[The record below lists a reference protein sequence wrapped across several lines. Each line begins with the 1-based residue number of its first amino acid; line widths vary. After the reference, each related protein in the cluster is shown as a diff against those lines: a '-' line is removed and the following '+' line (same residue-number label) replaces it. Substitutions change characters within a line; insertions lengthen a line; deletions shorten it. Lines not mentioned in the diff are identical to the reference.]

1 MESYYFNT
9 TEGEKSEIKFSQ
21 EQLEY
26 FEKLLR
32 SLEHYGFAA
41 DEYLSWD
48 SFLEH
53 FRTRAIEFQPEKI
66 EDRQRWLEM
75 KKSGLSFEAFL
86 QKKIIERTGAVQED
100 SHSSDIFLDVNI
112 YVSLGSEKAPAF
124 LGDLLNRPTVYGAD
138 DLSTAHRIIQ
148 HLEKHGGED
157 SFNALTRF
165 VETVSLKPD
174 LGKYFDYYLANAF
187 NNILGDAAK
196 QRLEELAAKSANFA
210 SWFEKMKI
218 DILTKKYL
226 VEKEKIKVDKFDPIL
241 EEQHI
246 VELQALHEE
255 LKKNPP
261 PTKNKKSMWSPDDM
275 FSGKD
280 TWGDDEDDVDDD
292 NEEEQQPDAVHQPL
306 SLPSLIESIDPNPDL
321 SHIAQGW
328 EKGTLINFYGRFR
341 PKIENGVCI
350 ENKNYLSSLFAT
362 IGHGRR
368 PTTVPKPDLYLNF
381 LAGIVEQGL
390 DQELLPEKVSV
401 EDAYRATSCA
411 FTRALSVG
419 VLEQRVGEAIEEL
432 SLLRD
437 FLEAQAEKMTDSRH
451 TAFMVSL
458 VRQLSVAQERLSQN
472 SEEYANVNLPKSAD
486 SFIMYNSSSH
496 KAREMTD
503 FRTLLAEK
511 IRWYCAHDLAHNV
524 PNIEIR
530 QGPDALVPMRGPSFR
545 RLGGLIVNSY
555 FSAINDYKDVEF
567 RDVPVYW
574 EADERLS
581 ELKEK
586 KRVVFG
592 RDGRYFF
599 TALKAHEL
607 GDPDPDKKLKYV
619 IITSAMSEREKV
631 AKYLQQS
638 GVTLDYAF
646 IDTGFRGSVP
656 EFAMESLA
664 SAQNFTI
671 PQSMLDRR
679 IKLLASNE
687 DARDEL
693 SRGQRS
699 RRKQDNS
706 IYAIEDRP
714 KSIERPH
721 EFTITSSGRITPS
734 VTPHSVSEQLRAWA
748 VEHTVIRN
756 FAPRLDVNH
765 PPLELDMSA
774 TLRKKLEKE
783 GGMLSSP
790 DVALEEKAASTK
802 ELQYQKRKDQFAAY
816 LDAHCSD
823 IDPDR
828 RNELLNNALRL
839 YEVSR
844 GTIAP
849 VIKDYAS
856 WLLNDLKPDQRLLF
870 LARDALMPWVASRLL
885 VRQGKFPEI
894 TKDQLQYAYLSRKLM
909 WQESPEKIKKYL
921 KQLGVEDD
929 DKDLLMADVGVY
941 GAVHHALQEL
951 YPQKNLKSRFFISAA
966 NGDEFEGYLYDQQR
980 DGRDIG
986 SAWSSIS
993 GNPAVHFLED
1003 TFSGFYGSAKN
1014 LKEKGDGS
1022 VIPQLTTPYS
1032 RETYLK
1038 RLAALEG
1045 IVDCVLTENSDNDP
1059 ATNKQNLETY
1069 LQTQFHED
1077 APYIMVPH
1085 EG

>member
-1 MESYYFNT
+1 MSH
-9 TEGEKSEIKFSQ
+9 Q
-21 EQLEY
+21 EQETIETELSPERLQY
-26 FEKLLR
+26 FEKLLH
-32 SLEHYGFAA
+32 SVETYGFST
-41 DEYLSWD
+41 YNHLSWV
-48 SFLEH
+48 SFRENFKNH
-53 FRTRAIEFQPEKI
+53 TAEFQPEKI
-66 EDRQRWLEM
+66 EERQRWLEM
-75 KKSGLSFEAFL
+75 KKSGVSFGVFL
-86 QKKIIERTGAVQED
+86 QKKMIERLETTQND
-100 SHSSDIFLDVNI
+100 PHSSDIFLDVNI
-112 YVSLGSEKAPAF
+112 YSSLGSSDAPAF
-124 LGDLLNRPTVYGAD
+124 LGDLLNRPRVYEAH
-138 DLSTAHRIIQ
+138 DLSAACRIIEY
-148 HLEKHGGED
+148 LEKLGGKD
-157 SFNALTRF
+157 SFDALARF
-165 VETVSLKPD
+165 VETVSVKPEI
-174 LGKYFDYYLANAF
+174 GKHFDYYLANAF
-187 NNILGDAAK
+187 NTILGDTAK
-196 QRLEELAAKSANFA
+196 EKLEELAAKSPNFS

-226 VEKEKIKVDKFDPIL
+226 VAKEKIKVDKFDPIL

-246 VELQALHEE
+246 VELQAIHEE

-261 PTKNKKSMWSPDDM
+261 PKKTSMWSPDDI
-275 FSGKD
+275 FSNKD
-280 TWGDDEDDVDDD
+280 TWGNDEDENDDN
-292 NEEEQQPDAVHQPL
+292 NEEEPVPDAVYQPL
-306 SLPSLIESIDPNPDL
+306 AQPASIEPRVEVEPSSDL
-321 SHIAQGW
+321 SYIAQGW
-328 EKGTLINFYGRFR
+328 EKHKLINFYGRFR
-341 PKIENGVCI
+341 PKIENRVCI
-350 ENKNYLSSLFAT
+350 ESKNYLSSLFAT
-362 IGHGRR
+362 ISHGRR
-368 PTTVPKPDLYLNF
+368 HTTVLKPDLYLNF
-381 LAGIVEQGL
+381 LAGVVEQGL
-390 DQELLPEKVSV
+390 DQESLPENISAK
-401 EDAYRATSCA
+401 EAYQAVSCA

-419 VLEQRVGEAIEEL
+419 ILEQRIGEAIAEL
-432 SLLRD
+432 NLLRD
-437 FLEAQAEKMTDSRH
+437 FLEAQAEKMTDSRDA
-451 TAFMVSL
+451 TFIVSL
-458 VRQLSVAQERLSQN
+458 VRQLSITQERLFQN
-472 SEEYANVNLPKSAD
+472 SEEYTNVSLPQSAD
-486 SFIMYNSSSH
+486 SFVMYSSSSH
-496 KAREMTD
+496 KAREMAD

-524 PNIEIR
+524 PNVEIA
-530 QGPDALVPMRGPSFR
+530 QTPDTLIPLRGPSFR
-545 RLGGLIVNSY
+545 RLGGLVVNSY
-555 FSAINDYKDVEF
+555 FSAINDYKDVEL

-607 GDPDPDKKLKYV
+607 GDLDPDKKLKYV
-619 IITSAMSEREKV
+619 IITSAMSEREQI
-631 AKYLQQS
+631 AKYLQQN

-664 SAQNFTI
+664 GAQNTAI
-671 PQSMLDRR
+671 PPSLLDRR
-679 IKLLASNE
+679 IKLLSSN
-687 DARDEL
+687 DSQRDEL
-693 SRGQRS
+693 SRGRRS
-699 RRKQDNS
+699 RTKQDNK
-706 IYAIEDRP
+706 IYTIEERP

-721 EFTITSSGRITPS
+721 EFTITTSGKIAPN
-734 VTPHSVSEQLRAWA
+734 VTPHSVGEQLRAWA

-783 GGMLSSP
+783 GGILSSP
-790 DVALEEKAASTK
+790 DVALEEKAVSTK

-828 RNELLNNALRL
+828 RNELLNDALRL

-844 GTIAP
+844 DTIAP

-909 WQESPEKIKKYL
+909 WQESPEKIKQYL

-966 NGDEFEGYLYDQQR
+966 QGNEFEGYLYDQRR

-1014 LKEKGDGS
+1014 LKEKRDGS

-1045 IVDCVLTENSDNDP
+1045 VVDCVLTENSDNDQ

-1077 APYIMVPH
+1077 APHIMVPH